1 MRLSILSYDVI
12 KSLHLIAVISWMVG
26 LLYLPRLFVYHN
38 ESMQKSDLDKTFL
51 IMEYRLYH
59 YIMNPALTLTSLF
72 GLYLLNQSQYLLSEN
87 YFLLKSILVFLLILF
102 HVYLYFLYKDFKKG
116 YRIKTTKFYRIIN
129 EIPTVLMVIV
139 IFLIFLKPDLQI

>member
-1 MRLSILSYDVI
+1 VRLSILSYDVI

-59 YIMNPALTLTSLF
+59 YIMNPALILTSLF

-129 EIPTVLMVIV
+129 EIPTVLMVII

>member
-1 MRLSILSYDVI
+1 VRLSILSYDVI

-59 YIMNPALTLTSLF
+59 YIMNPALILTSLF